1 MIEFS
6 NKKEID
12 INIDYK
18 QHLNND
24 YFKKLREQ
32 NPFVF
37 DKENTLE
44 KVLIICGYAHKLF
57 NHNGDNVPEKND
69 PIFIIEEAIKGK
81 NFRCVEYSSVA
92 NALLLSYG
100 IVSRIVSLRTK
111 DVETREYGAGHV
123 VIEFWYTEK
132 QKWVLVEV
140 QEGIVPKN
148 EEGHELS
155 SVEFLFEI
163 QNKKPTTFIP
173 VIDSSMSEQDF
184 IEYKKWIFQYLFYFF
199 IKTKAEDFSGNYDA
213 NDKNNFLTLTPIDST
228 TPKVFQKKIP
238 IYSLE
243 THSVVD
249 FYPIVK

>member
-1 MIEFS
+1 MITFS
-6 NKKEID
+6 DKKELDID
-12 INIDYK
+12 
-18 QHLNND
+18 LNYNCVDND
-24 YFKKLREQ
+24 YFEKLREQ
-32 NPFVF
+32 NPFTF

-81 NFRCVEYSSVA
+81 NFRCVEYSRVA
-92 NALLLSYG
+92 SALLLSYG
-100 IVSRIVSLRTK
+100 IISRIVWLRTE
-111 DVETREYGAGHV
+111 DVETRESGAGHV

-140 QEGIVPKN
+140 QEGLIPKG
-148 EEGHELS
+148 EKGELS

-173 VIDSSMSEQDF
+173 VIDSSMSEEDF

-213 NDKNNFLTLTPIDST
+213 NDKNNFLTLTPIGYAA
-228 TPKVFQKKIP
+228 PKVFQKKIP
-238 IYSLE
+238 TYSLE
-243 THSVVD
+243 THSLID
-249 FYPIVK
+249 FYPIIK